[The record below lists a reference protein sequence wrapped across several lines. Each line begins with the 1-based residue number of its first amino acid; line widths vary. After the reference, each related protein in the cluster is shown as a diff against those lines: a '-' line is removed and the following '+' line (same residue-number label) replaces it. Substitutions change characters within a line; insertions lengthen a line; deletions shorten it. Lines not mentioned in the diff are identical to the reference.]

1 MVLWGLILTVG
12 GFLTVLA
19 TFLESTNIFADM
31 RALGFG
37 AWVARFFDPATLTG
51 KKIAFYIGVVVLLI
65 GVILAIIGMIKAKKT
80 GEQDAPTQ
88 KGAKFFRD
96 LKGEFKKITWP
107 AMPNVI
113 RNTGVT
119 LALCAI
125 MGIIICV
132 IDLVLGELI
141 KLLISLG

>member
-12 GFLTVLA
+12 GFLTGLA
-19 TFLESTNIFADM
+19 TFLDSTHIFADM
-31 RALGFG
+31 SALGFG
-37 AWVARFFDPATLTG
+37 AWVARFFDPANLSG
-51 KKIAFYIGVVVLLI
+51 KKIAFYIGVVVLLV
-65 GVILAIIGMIKAKKT
+65 GVILMIVGSIKAKKT
-80 GEQDAPTQ
+80 GEQDASTK

-96 LKGEFKKITWP
+96 LKGEFNKITWP
-107 AMPNVI
+107 TMPTVL